1 VDIRNTGAEV
11 VAVSVESVAANK
23 KLAADLNLSFPILS
37 DANLSLLDQLGMVHE
52 GAGPGGVNIARPGT
66 FIIDRRQ
73 RLVWMET
80 TNLLRHRPD
89 PEDILVELKKL
100 AAK

>member
-1 VDIRNTGAEV
+1 V

-23 KLAADLNLSFPILS
+23 KLAADLNLTFPLLS
-37 DANLSLLDQLGMVHE
+37 DANLSFLGEIGMIHK
-52 GAGPGGVNIARPGT
+52 GAGPGGVDIARPAT

-73 RLVWMET
+73 RLVWMDST
-80 TNLLRHRPD
+80 SLLRERPD
-89 PEDILVELKKL
+89 PEEILVELKKL